1 MAQFWGKP
9 IYVVTDIALI
19 PISSQQEAQT
29 AISRAAER
37 AKRHAYESDLADD
50 DGADSGDNATISSEG
65 AEVYQDRTAVI
76 DARNAQE
83 LSLAGSNRSKEP
95 GIAEEVIAR
104 RGAYSTFAQR
114 WFSQRGWGFD
124 KRRIQGTSSAPTSTV
139 SSPNFDSTEFSP
151 EPRQIDVA
159 SERSS
164 SLPRDV
170 NSNDK
175 NAAVSDSVA
184 LKLLPKLLHTTRLLL
199 TSKTF
204 FFSYDNDITRRMQ
217 AVRRVSTDLPLHKQ
231 ADPQACLTHCVRTIS
246 S

>member
-29 AISRAAER
+29 AITRAAER

-65 AEVYQDRTAVI
+65 AEVYSGRTAMI
-76 DARNAQE
+76 GARDPE
-83 LSLAGSNRSKEP
+83 GLSLVGNSRSKEP

-124 KRRIQGTSSAPTSTV
+124 KRKIQGASLAPTSTV
-139 SSPNFDSTEFSP
+139 TSPNLDSAEFSP
-151 EPRQIDVA
+151 ESRQTDTT

-164 SLPRDV
+164 SLHRDV
-170 NSNDK
+170 DSNDR

-184 LKLLPKLLHTTRLLL
+184 LKLLPKLLHTTRLLF